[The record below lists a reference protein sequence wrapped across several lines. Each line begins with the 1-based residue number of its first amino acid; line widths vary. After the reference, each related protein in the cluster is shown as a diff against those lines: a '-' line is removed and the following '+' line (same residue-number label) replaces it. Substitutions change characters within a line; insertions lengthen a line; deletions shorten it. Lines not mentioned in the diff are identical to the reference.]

1 MSKENF
7 KLFAKSHPELL
18 DYIKSGEMT
27 WQKFYEIYDIY
38 GEEERAWQN
47 YLGGSS
53 PKQGINTIKDII
65 KNIDTESIQKHIN
78 NAQKAIGVVQELTGK
93 SNLGGATNNTFKGPA
108 SPRPLNKFFED

>member
-38 GEEERAWQN
+38 GEEERAWKD
-47 YLGGSS
+47 YLKGNNN
-53 PKQGINTIKDII
+53 QGFNVIKDII
-65 KNIDTESIQKHIN
+65 KSIDTESIQKHIDS
-78 NAQKAIGVVQELTGK
+78 AQKAIGVVQELTSKTASGETGG
-93 SNLGGATNNTFKGPA
+93 NLFKGPT

>member
-18 DYIKSGEMT
+18 NYIKSGEMT

-38 GEEERAWQN
+38 GEDETAWKP
-47 YLGGSS
+47 YLSSNKTSIGSL
-53 PKQGINTIKDII
+53 KDII
-65 KNIDTESIQKHIN
+65 KNIDTKSIQEQIN

-93 SNLGGATNNTFKGPA
+93 KGIEDITTKGPL
-108 SPRPLNKFFED
+108 SPRPINKIFED